1 MALPPWLP
9 LFLRV
14 WIIGACAYMMACGV
28 LSIMENKGI
37 ATIDE
42 VFLGLYVLL
51 FATLIVAYESTRFCS
66 ESSPAEVIERVYKRN
81 FGFMLK
87 AQTRGMFL
95 IFVGFMVLGLA
106 EKPNMVLVM
115 GCGVVTITTGI
126 VFICLTCKDPDLF
139 TDKPAQKPQEPYVP
153 PNSETHPGAP
163 AKWEP

>member
-9 LFLRV
+9 VFLRV

-28 LSIMENKGI
+28 MSIMENGQFSK
-37 ATIDE
+37 IDE
-42 VFLGLYVLL
+42 VFLSLYILL

-66 ESSPAEVIERVYKRN
+66 ESSPAELIERVYKRN

-87 AQTRGMFL
+87 AQTRAMFL

-106 EKPNMVLVM
+106 EPPNMVLVM
-115 GCGVVTITTGI
+115 GCGIVTISTGI
-126 VFICLTCKDPDLF
+126 IFICLTCKEPDLF
-139 TDKPAQKPQEPYVP
+139 TEKPKQATQEPYVP
-153 PNSETHPGAP
+153 PNSEAHPGAP

>member
-66 ESSPAEVIERVYKRN
+66 ESSPAELIERVYKRN

-153 PNSETHPGAP
+153 PNSEAHPSAP